1 MFVLQSR
8 AWPVALAL
16 AIHVHGLLELQP
28 TPVAVNRPDGLA
40 AHDPVITAAPVRRQD
55 NTNIINAQICGYTG
69 GAPDQPYT
77 CYASSTC
84 KSTSL
89 WFGCVDGEDFP
100 TTPTTCSI
108 SAVGIAVGSVPLL
121 TPDMLFCDD
130 YCATIYS
137 GFYKQV
143 YCASTFQASVVLLA
157 VTTTDIVGPLP
168 PSIGG
173 GGGAASSDALN
184 SLALQILSI
193 ASLDG
198 SASTSTSVVYS
209 TMNMQSSIAFS
220 SAGVV
225 PLPAAPA
232 TITQVI
238 VQQPPPESTA
248 DMAPA
253 SPPAGTQMITSQ
265 PSSAI
270 GQPPETSAAPSSV
283 DSRASGVDIIWLS
296 GFPGC
301 FLAILMVVLAM

>member
-1 MFVLQSR
+1 MFVLQPR

-16 AIHVHGLLELQP
+16 AIHAHGLSELQP
-28 TPVAVNRPDGLA
+28 PPVAVNQPDGLA

-89 WFGCVDGEDFP
+89 WFGCVAGEDFP

-108 SAVGIAVGSVPLL
+108 SAVGNAVG
-121 TPDMLFCDD
+121 DD

-143 YCASTFQASVVLLA
+143 YCVSTFQASVVLLA
-157 VTTTDIVGPLP
+157 VTTTDGVGPLP
-168 PSIGG
+168 PSIGDS
-173 GGGAASSDALN
+173 GAASSDALN

-198 SASTSTSVVYS
+198 SASTSTSAAYS
-209 TMNMQSSIAFS
+209 TMNMQSSIASS

-232 TITQVI
+232 TITQII

-253 SPPAGTQMITSQ
+253 SPPAGTQMISSQ

-270 GQPPETSAAPSSV
+270 AQPPETSAAPSPV

-301 FLAILMVVLAM
+301 FLAILMVVLAMNHGRFGD